1 MKRYLRLLIVI
12 AVLPLQVFGQDQ
24 DTKTFTQADFLFFV
38 NKYHP
43 LMKQANLLA
52 RMGES
57 TVRNA
62 RGGFDPYLYGNLDQK
77 YFKESEYYDILGS
90 GLKIPTWYGIELKA
104 AYERNE
110 GVFLNPEN
118 TVPADGLWSAGA
130 SITLGKGLF
139 IDKRRATL
147 KQAKIFAESTI
158 AQQRVLVNDF
168 YFEAIKEYW
177 KWAETWNQLKVYQD
191 ALDLAKVRFE
201 AVKQSYILGDKPAI
215 DTLEAFIQVQN
226 REMNRNESRLQYQ
239 NKTLEL
245 SNFLWF
251 ENNTPLQITDSLV
264 PPLFSNLDIS
274 QTIIYNDS
282 LQTILENLSQ
292 DHPQLQLYDYKLSTL
307 DIERRLKAES
317 LKPKINLNYNLLN
330 EPQGGDYIDNFALE
344 NYKWGVEFS
353 FPILLREARGNLQ
366 LTKIKIQDTEY
377 LQQQKGLE
385 IRNKV
390 LQYYNE
396 QQNLLRQVNLYTK
409 AVNNYNNL
417 LLGERQMFDAG
428 ESSLFLINRREVS
441 LISAQIKL
449 MQFISKYNISYNGVY
464 WAAGRLYGN

>member
-1 MKRYLRLLIVI
+1 MRRYLWLLIVI
-12 AVLPLQVFGQDQ
+12 ALLPVQTYSQEQ
-24 DTKTFTQADFLFFV
+24 DTKTFSQEDFLFFV

-43 LMKQANLLA
+43 VMKQASLLA
-52 RMGES
+52 KTGES

-62 RGGFDPYLYGNLDQK
+62 RGNFDPYLYGNLDQK
-77 YFKESEYYDILGS
+77 YFDDKEYYNILGS
-90 GLKIPTWYGIELKA
+90 GLKVPTWYGLELKA
-104 AYERNE
+104 GYDQNQ

-118 TVPADGLWSAGA
+118 SVPADGLWYAGA
-130 SITLGKGLF
+130 SITLGQGLF

-147 KQAKIFAESTI
+147 KQAKLFAESTK
-158 AQQRVLVNDF
+158 AQQEVLINDF
-168 YFEAIKEYW
+168 YFDAIKEYW

-201 AVKQSYILGDKPAI
+201 AVKQSYLLGDKPAI
-215 DTLEAFIQVQN
+215 DTLEAYIQIQN

-274 QTIIYNDS
+274 QTVIYNDS

-292 DHPQLQLYDYKLSTL
+292 DHPQLQLYDYKLSSL

-317 LKPKINLNYNLLN
+317 LKPKLNLNYNLLA
-330 EPQGGDYIDNFALE
+330 EPQGGDYADNFSLQ

-353 FPILLREARGNLQ
+353 FPIFLREARGNLQ
-366 LTKIKIQDTEY
+366 LTKIKMQDTEY

-396 QQNLLRQVNLYTK
+396 QQNLLTQVNLYSK
-409 AVNNYNNL
+409 AVNNYDKL
-417 LLGERQMFDAG
+417 LQGEKQMFDAG
-428 ESSLFLINRREVS
+428 ESSLFIINRREVN
-441 LISAQIKL
+441 LIAAQIKL

-464 WAAGRLYGN
+464 WAAGKLYGN